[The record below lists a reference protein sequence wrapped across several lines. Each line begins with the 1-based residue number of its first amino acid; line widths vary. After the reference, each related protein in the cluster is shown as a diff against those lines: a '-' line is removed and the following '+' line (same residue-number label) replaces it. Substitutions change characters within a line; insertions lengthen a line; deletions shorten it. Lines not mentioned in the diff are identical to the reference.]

1 VAGDTQTGYLLALAF
16 DLLPSVLA
24 RRAADR
30 LAELVTASGPATGFL
45 GVSLLC
51 PVLSA
56 CGRDDLAH
64 AVLRRTEPPSWLHQ
78 VRNGATTVWERWD
91 GVGAPSMNSFNHY
104 ALGSV
109 GEWLYTGVA
118 GIDQAPSSTGYREL
132 VIRPRPGGLDWAEAS
147 YESVRGTVGVRWERS
162 PEGFRLH
169 ASIPPG
175 ATATIHLP
183 GGDTRRVTSGDHSFT
198 LVRGEKA

>member
-1 VAGDTQTGYLLALAF
+1 M
-16 DLLPSVLA
+16 LA

-30 LAELVTASGPATGFL
+30 LAELVAAAGLATGFL
-45 GVSLLC
+45 GVGLLC

-56 CGRDDLAH
+56 WGREDLAH
-64 AVLRRTEPPSWLHQ
+64 TLLRRTGAPSWLHQ
-78 VRNGATTVWERWD
+78 VRSGATTVWERWD

-118 GIDQAPSSTGYREL
+118 GIDQAPSSTAYSEV
-132 VIRPRPGGLDWAEAS
+132 VIRPRPGDLDWAEATH
-147 YESVRGTVGVRWERS
+147 ESARGTVRVRWERS
-162 PEGFRLH
+162 PEAFHLH

-175 ATATIHLP
+175 ARATIHLP
-183 GGDTRRVTSGDHSFT
+183 GGDTRGVPSGDHRFT